1 MKPVIYMLILMMAF
15 CGCKTPDKDIHAD
28 IAGKAKEDLNFAGL
42 QYTVDNGVVNVT
54 GNCPSLDA
62 FKKVKQKM
70 SNIHVVKAV
79 NYNVT
84 IAPVVMDMSTPVKS
98 KVDSILSNYPQVM
111 AVVNPSEV
119 TLKGKTTLQKKYKL
133 ITELA
138 VNNIAFVKDSLDIQ
152 Y

>member
-1 MKPVIYMLILMMAF
+1 MKLIIYMLILMVAF

-42 QYTVDNGVVNVT
+42 QYTVDNGVVT
-54 GNCPSLDA
+54 ITCNCPSSSA
-62 FKKVKQKM
+62 FEKVKKTM
-70 SNIHVVKAV
+70 SNIHVTKAV
-79 NYNVT
+79 NYDVT
-84 IAPVVMDMSTPVKS
+84 IAPVLMDVSTPVKN
-98 KVDSILSNYPQVM
+98 KVDSILSSYPQVI

-119 TLKGKTTLQKKYKL
+119 TLKGKTTLQKKHKL

-138 VNNIAFVKDSLDIQ
+138 VNNVAFVKDSLDIQ